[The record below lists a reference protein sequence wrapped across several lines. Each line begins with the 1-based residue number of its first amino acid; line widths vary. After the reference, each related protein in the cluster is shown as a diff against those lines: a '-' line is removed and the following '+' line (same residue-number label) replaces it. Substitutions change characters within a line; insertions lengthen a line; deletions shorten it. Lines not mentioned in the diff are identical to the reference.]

1 MIRIKQV
8 FTEEHMNDQYH
19 IALKG
24 KRDHTNVI
32 KFSKESL
39 YNLEKLRKSILQ
51 NSYKPGKDYEFTIFE
66 PKMRVVRANHFTDKI
81 IQGLLVNHVIQ
92 PLVEPTLIYD
102 NYASRKDKGT
112 KAGLDR
118 LSEFLNSAFINY
130 GRDLN
135 NIYVLQ
141 CDVKKY
147 FDNISLPILRSK
159 ISRLNIDN
167 QLKNLLNIELR
178 AAHENDKGLCLGH
191 ELSQWFAIW
200 YLNEMDHYIKETLKI
215 NYYGRYMDDFYLIS
229 NDKDYLYKCL
239 YDITYLLKVYG
250 LDLNPKK
257 TRIYNIS
264 EGIKFLGFK
273 FILTDTGEIRRI
285 LLPESRKRMH
295 KKIKKWYKIINNKID
310 LIEQKEFILNCIKSM
325 ESWRSHV
332 VQGTNHDIIYQVDL
346 YFYTLF
352 YNKLI
357 ENDICFLDYCYVNGD
372 YEYIINN
379 IGKEIKKPRNKRDLL
394 WVKELYLNTP
404 ISLEEVLILRKQIR
418 VV

>member
-1 MIRIKQV
+1 MIKIKQV
-8 FTEEHMNDQYH
+8 FTEENMNYQFH

-24 KRDHTNVI
+24 KREHTNVI

-39 YNLEKLRKSILQ
+39 YNLEKLRKSVLH
-51 NSYKPGKDYEFTIFE
+51 NSYKPRKDYSFTIFE
-66 PKMRVVRANHFTDKI
+66 PKMRVVRANCFTDKI
-81 IQGLLVNHVIQ
+81 IQGLLVNYVIQ
-92 PLVEPTLIYD
+92 PLIEPTLIYD
-102 NYASRKDKGT
+102 NYASRKGKGT
-112 KAGLDR
+112 KTGLDR
-118 LSEFLNSAFINY
+118 LECFLNRAFINY
-130 GRDLN
+130 GRDIN

-141 CDVKKY
+141 CDIKKY
-147 FDNISLPILRSK
+147 FDNISLFILRTK
-159 ISRLNIDN
+159 ISKLNIDN

-178 AAHENDKGLCLGH
+178 AAHSDDKGLCLGH

-200 YLNEMDHYIKETLKI
+200 YLNEMDHYIKESLKI

-310 LIEQKEFILNCIKSM
+310 LIEQKEFILNCIESM

-332 VQGTNHDIIYQVDL
+332 VQGTNPDIIYQVDL

-357 ENDICFLDYCYVNGD
+357 ENDICFLDHCYVNGD

-394 WVKELYLNTP
+394 WVKELYLNPP
-404 ISLEEVLILRKQIR
+404 ISLEEALILRKQIR

>member
-8 FTEEHMNDQYH
+8 FTEEHMNEQFH

-24 KRDHTNVI
+24 KRNHTNVI

-39 YNLEKLRKSILQ
+39 YNLEKLRKSILR
-51 NSYKPGKDYEFTIFE
+51 NSYIPGKDYEFTIFE

-130 GRDLN
+130 GRNLN
-135 NIYVLQ
+135 NIYILQ

-167 QLKNLLNIELR
+167 QLKRLLNIELR
-178 AAHENDKGLCLGH
+178 AAHEEDKGLCLGH

-200 YLNEMDHYIKETLKI
+200 YLNEMDHYIKEELHIK
-215 NYYGRYMDDFYLIS
+215 YYGRYMDDFYLIS
-229 NDKDYLYKCL
+229 DSREYLYKCL
-239 YDITYLLKVYG
+239 SDITDILEGFGLK
-250 LDLNPKK
+250 LNNKK
-257 TRIYNIS
+257 SRVYNIS

-273 FILTDTGEIRRI
+273 FILTNNGEVKRI
-285 LLPESRKRMH
+285 LLKSSIQRMH
-295 KKIKKWYKIINNKID
+295 RKIKKWYNILINNID
-310 LIEQKEFILNCIKSM
+310 PIYQKDFILGCIISM

-332 VQGTNHDIIYQVDL
+332 IQGTNPGIIYQMDL

-352 YNKLI
+352 YTKLI
-357 ENDICFLDYCYVNGD
+357 EDDICFLDYCYVKGD
-372 YEYIINN
+372 YEYKLNN
-379 IGKEIKKPRNKRDLL
+379 LGKEIHKPRNKHDLL
-394 WVKELYLNTP
+394 WVKELYLNP
-404 ISLEEVLILRKQIR
+404 PVSYDEAINIRNQIR
-418 VV
+418 VA

>member
-8 FTEEHMNDQYH
+8 FTEKHMNDQYH

-200 YLNEMDHYIKETLKI
+200 YLNDMDHYIKEKLHIK
-215 NYYGRYMDDFYLIS
+215 YYGRYMDDFYLIS
-229 NDKDYLYKCL
+229 DSKEYLCKCFC
-239 YDITYLLKVYG
+239 DITDILKGFG
-250 LDLNPKK
+250 LKLNAKK
-257 TRIYNIS
+257 SRVYNIS

-273 FILTDTGEIRRI
+273 FILTNNGEVRRI
-285 LLPESRKRMH
+285 LLKSSSQRMH
-295 KKIKKWYKIINNKID
+295 KKIKKWYNILNNID
-310 LIEQKEFILNCIKSM
+310 PIYQIDFILDCITSM

-332 VQGTNHDIIYQVDL
+332 VQGTNPGIIYQMDL

-352 YNKLI
+352 YTKLI
-357 ENDICFLDYCYVNGD
+357 ENNISFIDHCYIKGD
-372 YEYIINN
+372 YEYKINQF
-379 IGKEIKKPRNKRDLL
+379 GKEVHKSRNKRDLL
-394 WVKELYLNTP
+394 WIKQMYFNSP
-404 ISLEEVLILRKQIR
+404 IKY
-418 VV
+418 

>member
-1 MIRIKQV
+1 MIKIKQV
-8 FTEEHMNDQYH
+8 FTEENMNHQFH

-24 KRDHTNVI
+24 KREHTNVI

-39 YNLEKLRKSILQ
+39 YNLEKLRKTVLQ
-51 NSYKPGKDYEFTIFE
+51 NSYKPGKDYSFTIFE
-66 PKMRVVRANHFTDKI
+66 PKMRIVRANCFTDKI
-81 IQGLLVNHVIQ
+81 IQGLLVNYVIQ
-92 PLVEPTLIYD
+92 PLVESTLIYD
-102 NYASRKDKGT
+102 NYASRKGKGT

-118 LSEFLNSAFINY
+118 LECFLNKAFINY
-130 GRDLN
+130 GRDIN

-141 CDVKKY
+141 CDIKKY
-147 FDNISLPILRSK
+147 FDNISLSILRTK
-159 ISRLNIDN
+159 ISKLNIDN

-178 AAHENDKGLCLGH
+178 AAHSDDKGLCLGH

-200 YLNEMDHYIKETLKI
+200 YLNEMDHYIKEALQIT
-215 NYYGRYMDDFYLIS
+215 YYGRYMDDFYLIS
-229 NDKDYLYKCL
+229 NDKNYLNKCL
-239 YDITYLLKVYG
+239 FDITCLLKSYG

-264 EGIKFLGFK
+264 EGVKFLGFK
-273 FILTDTGEIRRI
+273 YILTNTGEIRRI

-295 KKIKKWYKIINNKID
+295 KKIKKWYKIINSKVD
-310 LIEQKEFILNCIKSM
+310 LIEQKDFILNCITSM

-332 VQGTNHDIIYQVDL
+332 VQGTNPDIIYQVDL

-357 ENDICFLDYCYVNGD
+357 ENNICFLDHCYVNGD
-372 YEYIINN
+372 YEYKINN
-379 IGKEIKKPRNKRDLL
+379 IGKEIKKPRNKHDLL
-394 WVKELYLNTP
+394 WVKELYLNPP
-404 ISLEEVLILRKQIR
+404 ISFEDSLILRKQIR

>member
-8 FTEEHMNDQYH
+8 FTEEYMNNQYH

-51 NSYKPGKDYEFTIFE
+51 NSYIPGKDYEFTIFE

-81 IQGLLVNHVIQ
+81 IQGLLVNYVIQ

-200 YLNEMDHYIKETLKI
+200 YLNEMDHYIKEKLHIK
-215 NYYGRYMDDFYLIS
+215 YYGRYMDDFYLIS
-229 NDKDYLYKCL
+229 DSREYLYKCL
-239 YDITYLLKVYG
+239 YDITDILEGFGLKLNTKKSRVY
-250 LDLNPKK
+250 NM
-257 TRIYNIS
+257 S
-264 EGIKFLGFK
+264 ECIKFLGFK
-273 FILTDTGEIRRI
+273 FILTNSGEVKRI
-285 LLPESRKRMH
+285 LLKSSSQRMH
-295 KKIKKWYKIINNKID
+295 KKIKKWYNILINNID
-310 LIEQKEFILNCIKSM
+310 PIYQRDFMLDCITSM

-332 VQGTNHDIIYQVDL
+332 IQGTNPGIIYQMDL

-352 YNKLI
+352 YTKLI
-357 ENDICFLDYCYVNGD
+357 ENNIAFLDYCYIKGD
-372 YEYIINN
+372 YEYKINQFE
-379 IGKEIKKPRNKRDLL
+379 KEVYKSRNKRDLL
-394 WVKELYLNTP
+394 WVKQLYFNSP
-404 ISLEEVLILRKQIR
+404 IKS
-418 VV
+418 